1 MKMFPSQIKQKIK
14 EVEHQLEITEVNMV
28 SVEYYK
34 ELLIIYHEL
43 WELLYFKLHLE
54 KTYLDAP
61 KKEDNSH

>member
-1 MKMFPSQIKQKIK
+1 MLPTQIRKKIK

-34 ELLIIYHEL
+34 ELLQTHQEL
-43 WELLYFKLHLE
+43 WNLLYFKLHEE

-61 KKEDNSH
+61 KKKEK